1 MVNGKKRGFFLPG
14 QAKILQR
21 IKPEQ
26 VLLARNIIHLLT
38 TKNVKYFDSLICD
51 TFRCRT
57 VELIFSRLKFS
68 VEGV

>member
-26 VLLARNIIHLLT
+26 ILLARNIIHLLT
-38 TKNVKYFDSLICD
+38 TKNVKYFD
-51 TFRCRT
+51 RT